1 LVWERIGARQLVK
14 ADDSAAESEIAEDTF
29 LRFKGLERPALI
41 VTDLTADS

>member
-29 LRFKGLERPALI
+29 LSFKGLERPALI